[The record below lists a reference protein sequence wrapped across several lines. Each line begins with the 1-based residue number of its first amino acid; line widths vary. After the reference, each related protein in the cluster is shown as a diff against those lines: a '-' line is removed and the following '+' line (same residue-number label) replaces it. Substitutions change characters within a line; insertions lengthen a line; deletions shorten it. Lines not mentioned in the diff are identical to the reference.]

1 MRFLSSRASLI
12 IAIATALLVCS
23 PAATFA
29 APDDPFADFDA
40 HASQALGDWKVPA
53 VAISVVKDGRVVFA
67 RGYGVRKLGGNARVD
82 ADTVFPIASITKAF
96 NATALAMLV
105 DEGRVRWTDPVLKH
119 IPEFQLHD
127 PWMTREVTLIDC
139 LAHRTGLA
147 DPDLL
152 SYSGVTRAELLRRMR
167 FLPQIA
173 PFRSGSGYSN
183 KGVIVAGEVLERV
196 SGRSWSD
203 FMRKRILEPL
213 DMTASVPD
221 VLELAGVENVATPY
235 VGMDGHLEEDKS
247 WALPLSDGWRVY
259 RETIRPAG
267 AICSSANDMAK
278 FAIFQL
284 GEGEFRGRRLVKAQT
299 IAEMQALHGVAPL
312 PPIPDPQLTYPKFLF
327 GSGLG
332 WHIRDYRGRK
342 LVQHAGSTGALIGLV
357 PEEKLGV
364 VVLTNLGCGIQT
376 VMMHDAIDRVLGF
389 HRTWSNREFIEA
401 TNGVEDR
408 ARDVAKAQLERD
420 RKAGVKPRL
429 PLSEYA
435 GTYVSD
441 LFGKL
446 IVEEAGGAL
455 RFRLGPNCHAS
466 LVHWSGDRFRARF
479 VLRYSEDW
487 FASFG
492 VENDVA
498 TTLTIANAFPNAE
511 IGTFRRS
518 E

>member
-1 MRFLSSRASLI
+1 M
-12 IAIATALLVCS
+12 
-23 PAATFA
+23 
-29 APDDPFADFDA
+29 
-40 HASQALGDWKVPA
+40 
-53 VAISVVKDGRVVFA
+53 
-67 RGYGVRKLGGNARVD
+67 
-82 ADTVFPIASITKAF
+82 
-96 NATALAMLV
+96 
-105 DEGRVRWTDPVLKH
+105 
-119 IPEFQLHD
+119 
-127 PWMTREVTLIDC
+127 
-139 LAHRTGLA
+139 
-147 DPDLL
+147 
-152 SYSGVTRAELLRRMR
+152 
-167 FLPQIA
+167 
-173 PFRSGSGYSN
+173 
-183 KGVIVAGEVLERV
+183 
-196 SGRSWSD
+196 
-203 FMRKRILEPL
+203 
-213 DMTASVPD
+213 
-221 VLELAGVENVATPY
+221 
-235 VGMDGHLEEDKS
+235 
-247 WALPLSDGWRVY
+247 
-259 RETIRPAG
+259 
-267 AICSSANDMAK
+267 
-278 FAIFQL
+278 
-284 GEGEFRGRRLVKAQT
+284 
-299 IAEMQALHGVAPL
+299 
-312 PPIPDPQLTYPKFLF
+312 
-327 GSGLG
+327 
-332 WHIRDYRGRK
+332 
-342 LVQHAGSTGALIGLV
+342 QHAGSTGALIGLV

-487 FASFG
+487 FVSFG